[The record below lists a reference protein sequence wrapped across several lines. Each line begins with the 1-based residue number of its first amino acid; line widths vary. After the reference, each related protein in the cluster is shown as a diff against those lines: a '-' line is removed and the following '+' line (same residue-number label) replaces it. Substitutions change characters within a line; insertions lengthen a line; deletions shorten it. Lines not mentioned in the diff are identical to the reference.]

1 MYYWGKAFRDNIL
14 GPKRAA
20 LYDPCASALKGKL
33 RISLHSDFNV
43 TTIEP
48 LRYIDNAVNR
58 RMRDGGEVLNPDEC
72 ISVEQA
78 LRAVTIDAA
87 WQCRVDDI
95 AGSLEPGKYADMVV
109 LDRDPLT
116 IDPAKVIELK
126 VMETWL
132 QGERRYAA

>member
-1 MYYWGKAFRDNIL
+1 M
-14 GPKRAA
+14 
-20 LYDPCASALKGKL
+20 
-33 RISLHSDFNV
+33 
-43 TTIEP
+43 
-48 LRYIDNAVNR
+48 NR
-58 RMRDGGEVLNPDEC
+58 RMRDGGEVLNPEEC

-95 AGSLEPGKYADMVV
+95 VGSLEHGKYADMVI

-116 IDPAKVIELK
+116 IDPARVIDLK